1 MNETSSAVDLSDQT
15 KIRWD
20 FEGELTYGDYL
31 GLDKVL
37 DAQRP
42 LSDEH
47 DEMLFIVIHQAM
59 ELWMKLSIH
68 EITAARAH
76 IIADDLDPV
85 FKMLSR
91 VARVQG
97 QMLQSWE
104 VLATMTPADYLK
116 FRGGLGSASGFQSH
130 QYRILEFML
139 GNKNAKLAEVHR
151 SRPERYEQVIAALEA
166 PSLYDECIRL
176 LGRRGM
182 AIDPACIERD
192 WRKPYRAHA
201 SVEAAWQAVYD
212 DVTHYWDLYDLAE
225 KLVDLEHRFQQW
237 RFAHLTTVERII
249 GSRTGTGGTTGVSYL
264 KRALD
269 LRFFPELWS
278 VRTTL

>member
-20 FEGELTYGDYL
+20 FKDALTYGDYL

-47 DEMLFIVIHQAM
+47 DEMLFIIIHQAM
-59 ELWMKLSIH
+59 ELWMMLSIH
-68 EITAARAH
+68 EITAARAQ

-116 FRGGLGSASGFQSH
+116 FRGVLGSASGFQSH

-151 SRPERYEQVIAALEA
+151 SRPERYKHVMSALEA

-176 LGRRGM
+176 LARRGM

-201 SVEAAWQAVYD
+201 SVETAWQAVYD
-212 DVTHYWDLYDLAE
+212 DVARYWDLYDLAE

-249 GSRTGTGGTTGVSYL
+249 GSRTGTGGTTGSSYL
-264 KRALD
+264 RRALD